1 MSDQEP
7 VKGEKA
13 VKRMAARAMGQRN
26 SSNLDEETD
35 PLKEAE
41 QFTKRMAAQSI
52 IQSEVEKSKAS
63 AEEAKARAEEARA
76 RAGRAAS
83 GEDVGAGPFQVKGG
97 LNLGTID
104 LQKERE
110 EIRKQLE
117 ETKKEQADA
126 LKATGQE
133 NQQLRDKIHELEMK
147 NLAITFQTQME
158 GLQKIIER
166 QGSQKSF
173 IDQYTEAMETAKTLG
188 FQMGQPAGG
197 SSLELTLE
205 LKKIEFEQAITLRRL
220 AKEEKAEARKWDLEL
235 RRLDDER
242 RDKEAQLAQQ
252 IKRDEMI
259 ASFPV
264 AIGGAIARG
273 MMESRGGGV
282 APGVAS
288 ETRGKTSHHIE
299 AGPGE
304 SGETNC
310 PECGESM
317 AIGPTARA
325 AVCPGCGLR
334 VPIRRVG
341 KEGPGEGTRVKESGE
356 RHREEE

>member
-1 MSDQEP
+1 
-7 VKGEKA
+7 VNK
-13 VKRMAARAMGQRN
+13 MAARAFRQ
-26 SSNLDEETD
+26 SSQSKNEGED
-35 PLKEAE
+35 PIESARKFRKEMIADDLLESQLAESRAKRVKAEAEAKEA
-41 QFTKRMAAQSI
+41 
-52 IQSEVEKSKAS
+52 
-63 AEEAKARAEEARA
+63 EARA
-76 RAGRAAS
+76 RKIAS
-83 GEDVGAGPFQVKGG
+83 GEETGGPFQIKGG

-110 EIRKQLE
+110 ETQRRLE
-117 ETKKEQADA
+117 EAKREQDEV

-133 NQQLRDKIHELEMK
+133 NQALREKIHEMEMK

-173 IDQYTEAMETAKTLG
+173 IEQYTEAMETAKTLG

-197 SSLELTLE
+197 SSAELQLQ
-205 LKKIEFEQAITLRRL
+205 LKKLDFDQAVTLRNL
-220 AKEEKAEARKWDLEL
+220 AREEKAEARKWDLEL
-235 RRLDDER
+235 RRLDDDRKAKEAELAAAQR
-242 RDKEAQLAQQ
+242 RD
-252 IKRDEMI
+252 DMI
-259 ASFPV
+259 ASFPQ

-273 MMESRGGGV
+273 VMESRGGGG

-288 ETRGKTSHHIE
+288 EPRGKTSHHIE

-304 SGETNC
+304 SGETPC
-310 PECGESM
+310 PECGEVM

-334 VPIRRVG
+334 VPIHRTT
-341 KEGPGEGTRVKESGE
+341 KEPEEPHREASGE
-356 RHREEE
+356 RRREEE